1 MPLGRPIC
9 LLLLLHCRFA
19 KRAVQPA
26 AHHRV
31 RLLLRVKG
39 VQLRGRLRG
48 VYRRGGGGAGGRAG
62 GLLVAAAL
70 AYYFLLQPA
79 FGIGM
84 ALFLLPA
91 LALAHWVGRQSWGV
105 VAAVFFALFIGGW
118 ILQLIGHAVFEKR
131 RPALTDNLFQMV
143 IGPIFLVAELFFLCG
158 YRPGL
163 HDRIRELSHR
173 HDPA

>member
-1 MPLGRPIC
+1 MKRIEEHMAFYEAYHRHPLNKLTHFAGIPTIVFSVLV
-9 LLLLLHCRFA
+9 LLS
-19 KRAVQPA
+19 AVSV
-26 AHHRV
+26 RV
-31 RLLLRVKG
+31 
-39 VQLRGRLRG
+39 
-48 VYRRGGGGAGGRAG
+48 GGAALTPAM
-62 GLLVAAAL
+62 LLVAAAL